1 MRVQEAVVE
10 CAFVGNTSM
19 RRLQSH
25 LLEVALPV
33 LVLAGIEG
41 GKLFTVGKPFPHLC
55 GEIKVKGNHLTFM
68 CAQLWT
74 ELNSC
79 VLGLYRSCILYIQLS
94 CLCGRQC
101 CSCRRLCKMCS
112 FPSVYKERLVSG

>member
-41 GKLFTVGKPFPHLC
+41 GKLFTMGKPFPHLC

-68 CAQLWT
+68 CAPAMDRAEQLCPWSVQVMHT
-74 ELNSC
+74 VHSTQLLVWPT
-79 VLGLYRSCILYIQLS
+79 VLLL
-94 CLCGRQC
+94 
-101 CSCRRLCKMCS
+101 
-112 FPSVYKERLVSG
+112 